1 MQKDPRGLVQPVK
14 VKKIEVR
21 PLPAAK
27 PTGKCLGR
35 GVFGV
40 PCC

>member
-1 MQKDPRGLVQPVK
+1 MSKDPRGLAQPVK

-27 PTGKCLGR
+27 PTGKCLGAHVLSR
-35 GVFGV
+35 